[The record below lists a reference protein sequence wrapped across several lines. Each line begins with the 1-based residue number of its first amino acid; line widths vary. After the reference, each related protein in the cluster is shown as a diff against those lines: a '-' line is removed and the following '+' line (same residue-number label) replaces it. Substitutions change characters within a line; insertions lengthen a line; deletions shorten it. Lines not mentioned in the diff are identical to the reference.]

1 MNPHVITVA
10 LTVVLF
16 VLASIV
22 GLVEGAHEREGTPEE
37 AESRR

>member
-1 MNPHVITVA
+1 MNPHLVTVA

-22 GLVEGAHEREGTPEE
+22 GLVEGARERDAAPEE
-37 AESRR
+37 AEGRR